1 MLRIDSNIL
10 WTIINLL
17 ILYVLLRKFLFGR
30 VHKIMDERAAQ
41 LQKIHADA
49 DADRQE
55 AEKLWKQ
62 NEDIL
67 RKADEE
73 LAVKE
78 AASREKAG
86 VEYDRIVSDANE
98 KSAQII
104 EEARKKAQAAADIM
118 KQQAAVEIA
127 GMVKDAAAKVAA
139 ADENQRL
146 YDDFLS
152 QVKDGQ

>member
-41 LQKIHADA
+41 LEKIHADA
-49 DADRQE
+49 DADRRE
-55 AEKLWKQ
+55 AEKLRKQ
-62 NEDIL
+62 NDDIL

-86 VEYDRIVSDANE
+86 AEYDRIVSDANE

-118 KQQAAVEIA
+118 KQQATVEIA

>member
-17 ILYVLLRKFLFGR
+17 ILYVLLRQFLFGR

-62 NEDIL
+62 NDDIL
-67 RKADEE
+67 RKVDEE

>member
-41 LQKIHADA
+41 LEKIHADA
-49 DADRQE
+49 DADRRE

-62 NEDIL
+62 NDDIL

-73 LAVKE
+73 LVLQHLLDGAHE
-78 AASREKAG
+78 HHSRLR
-86 VEYDRIVSDANE
+86 V
-98 KSAQII
+98 
-104 EEARKKAQAAADIM
+104 KAQAAADIM

>member
-62 NEDIL
+62 NNDIL

>member
-62 NEDIL
+62 NDDIL
-67 RKADEE
+67 RKVDEE

-139 ADENQRL
+139 ADENRRL

>member
-10 WTIINLL
+10 W
-17 ILYVLLRKFLFGR
+17 
-30 VHKIMDERAAQ
+30 
-41 LQKIHADA
+41 
-49 DADRQE
+49 
-55 AEKLWKQ
+55 KQ
-62 NEDIL
+62 NDDIL

-86 VEYDRIVSDANE
+86 AEYDRIVSDANE

>member
-62 NEDIL
+62 NDDIL
-67 RKADEE
+67 R
-73 LAVKE
+73 KE

-86 VEYDRIVSDANE
+86 AEYDRIVSDANE

>member
-55 AEKLWKQ
+55 AESSGNRTMTFSGRRMRSWQ
-62 NEDIL
+62 
-67 RKADEE
+67 
-73 LAVKE
+73 
-78 AASREKAG
+78 
-86 VEYDRIVSDANE
+86 
-98 KSAQII
+98 
-104 EEARKKAQAAADIM
+104 
-118 KQQAAVEIA
+118 
-127 GMVKDAAAKVAA
+127 
-139 ADENQRL
+139 
-146 YDDFLS
+146 
-152 QVKDGQ
+152 

>member
-49 DADRQE
+49 DADRRE
-55 AEKLWKQ
+55 AEKLRKQ
-62 NEDIL
+62 NDDIL

-86 VEYDRIVSDANE
+86 AEYGRIVSDANE

>member
-30 VHKIMDERAAQ
+30 VHKIMDARAAQ

-62 NEDIL
+62 NDDIL

-86 VEYDRIVSDANE
+86 AEYDRSVSDANE

>member
-62 NEDIL
+62 NDDIL
-67 RKADEE
+67 RKVDEE
-73 LAVKE
+73 LAAKE

>member
-62 NEDIL
+62 NDDIL

-73 LAVKE
+73 LTVKE

-86 VEYDRIVSDANE
+86 AEYDRIVSDANE

>member
-30 VHKIMDERAAQ
+30 VQ
-41 LQKIHADA
+41 
-49 DADRQE
+49 
-55 AEKLWKQ
+55 KLWKQ
-62 NEDIL
+62 NDDIL

-86 VEYDRIVSDANE
+86 AEYDRSVSDANE

>member
-62 NEDIL
+62 NDDIL
-67 RKADEE
+67 RKVDEE

>member
-41 LQKIHADA
+41 LQKIYADA

-62 NEDIL
+62 NDDIL

-118 KQQAAVEIA
+118 KQQVAVEIA

>member
-62 NEDIL
+62 NDDIL
-67 RKADEE
+67 RKVDEE
-73 LAVKE
+73 LAIKE

>member
-62 NEDIL
+62 NDDIL

-86 VEYDRIVSDANE
+86 AEYDRIVSDANE

-104 EEARKKAQAAADIM
+104 EEARKAQAAADIM

>member
-62 NEDIL
+62 NDDIL

-86 VEYDRIVSDANE
+86 AEYARIVSDANE